1 MKHAAALRPL
11 LTTWQWQAA
20 AACRGLPSAAFFSP
34 TGERGEARE
43 RREQAAK
50 RICAGC
56 PVREECAAF
65 AVALGERHGT
75 WGGLTDKE
83 RRGAWRN

>member
-1 MKHAAALRPL
+1 MAVAGRG
-11 LTTWQWQAA
+11 
-20 AACRGLPSAAFFSP
+20 GLPGPAQRRVLLAHR
-34 TGERGEARE
+34 GAGEARE